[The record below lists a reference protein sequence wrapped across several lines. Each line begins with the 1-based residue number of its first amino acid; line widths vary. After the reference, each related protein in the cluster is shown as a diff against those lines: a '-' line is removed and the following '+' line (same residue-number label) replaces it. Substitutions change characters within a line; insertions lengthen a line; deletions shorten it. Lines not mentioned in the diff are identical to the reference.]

1 MNEVAIAWQVG
12 LLSGWGVLGT
22 NLAVQIALRGL
33 RPVLLSAGDPL
44 GGDPLQR
51 RVLEGAVAGSA
62 ALVARAAQGE
72 RLPFPMLHGLADR
85 LGFPDYWGRVGGSP
99 DVGFVFFEHVDIPA
113 AAVERA
119 RALPL
124 IIAGSGW
131 NARVLA
137 ELGLTNVAL
146 CPQGV
151 DPALFHP
158 APRTGHFRDRFVVF
172 SGGKLEYRKGQDI
185 VIAAFRI
192 FHQRHPDALLL
203 TAWHN
208 PWLASVATLNRS
220 PYVEGLP
227 LPRPEG
233 LAIEEWLA
241 ANGLPAGS
249 AVDLGAVPNSAVAP
263 MLREADIAVFPNR
276 CEGGTNLVAMECMAC
291 GVPVVLSRN
300 TGHLD
305 LIEAVGGDCF
315 VLEQQFDLGELAGM
329 PGMLG
334 WGESMVDEMVARL
347 EEAHADRTLL
357 RRRGEAAAAAMRDW
371 SWEARVGGMLEAIA
385 TVT

>member
-1 MNEVAIAWQVG
+1 MDKVAIAWQVG

-22 NLAVQIALRGL
+22 NLAVQMGLRGI

-51 RVLEGAVAGSA
+51 RALERAVADA
-62 ALVARAAQGE
+62 APVVERCAQGE

-113 AAVERA
+113 EAIEQA
-119 RALPL
+119 RRLPL

-137 ELGLTNVAL
+137 DLGLTNVAL

-151 DPALFHP
+151 DPAHFHP

-185 VIAAFRI
+185 VIGAFRI
-192 FHQRHPDALLL
+192 FRQRHPDALLM

-220 PYVEGLP
+220 PHVEGLP
-227 LPRPEG
+227 RPLADG

-241 ANGLPAGS
+241 TNGLPPGS
-249 AVDLGAVPNSAVAP
+249 VVDLGAVPNSAVAP

-305 LIEAVGGDCF
+305 LIEAVGDDCF
-315 VLEQQFDLGELAGM
+315 VLEQQFDLGELSGLPAM
-329 PGMLG
+329 AG
-334 WGESMVDEMVARL
+334 WGESMVDELVARL
-347 EEAHADRTLL
+347 EEAYADRALA
-357 RRRGEAAAAAMRDW
+357 RRRGAVAAAAMRDW
-371 SWEARVGGMLEAIA
+371 SWELRVGGMLDAIA
-385 TVT
+385 KVT